1 MKFIFSM
8 RTIYFIFL
16 FYFIFFVI
24 IFGKNSEQN
33 LLLRVFQIYFTFFSR
48 ITFRYFFHLYLSI
61 FFSYS
66 PLLVYFLFL
75 SPLNSFSCQITFFYI
90 YDCNGFLFFFL
101 LLIVLFFSYC
111 LSSHYFWNEFYL
123 FIRQDRGR
131 TITFNC
137 EGYRHANGTDLAGE
151 MSWWGNGRGRDG
163 EWRRES
169 GKGEGEEREEE

>member
-24 IFGKNSEQN
+24 MFGKNCEQN
-33 LLLRVFQIYFTFFSR
+33 VLLRVFQIYFTLFFSYHVS
-48 ITFRYFFHLYLSI
+48 IFFSFILI
-61 FFSYS
+61 NFFSYS
-66 PLLVYFLFL
+66 PLLVLFLFL

-101 LLIVLFFSYC
+101 LSIVHFFSYC
-111 LSSHYFWNEFYL
+111 LSSHHFLNEFYL

-137 EGYRHANGTDLAGE
+137 ESYRNANGTDLAGE
-151 MSWWGNGRGRDG
+151 MS
-163 EWRRES
+163 
-169 GKGEGEEREEE
+169 